1 MVIRT
6 VFVYVFIQCNFGEI
20 GAKLWKVSRIKEH
33 TEAGSSDRRNEEQV
47 HTAEWEV
54 QQWKQRQG
62 REQERRHKELPG
74 DLFCVCPQTRLVAI
88 TAPQEHKGLISD
100 GCE

>member
-47 HTAEWEV
+47 HTAE
-54 QQWKQRQG
+54 
-62 REQERRHKELPG
+62 
-74 DLFCVCPQTRLVAI
+74 
-88 TAPQEHKGLISD
+88 
-100 GCE
+100 